1 MLIKNPS
8 SPYPQNITV
17 DPNSTSLSFTF
28 KGDRLGCYK
37 IRIYSY
43 PENTKVYESDFINVY
58 ELTSDTRDNYIYNDK
73 RVEFE
78 KTLNELE
85 NSGQQVIETNKSYT
99 WEIVMSPKI
108 ANPTEPEEVFTSLRY
123 FFQTAPTPLISE
135 DPSSSVPAFVING
148 SLFNY
153 TEHSSENSSIE
164 LSSKNLNVSG
174 YYYWGDIKYYYFQL
188 FDDDNN
194 LIDETN
200 KIFSTKIDYNFSGLL
215 SSKTYVLRFYSVS
228 QSDLSF
234 SKEFKFDVNY
244 SSKVDID
251 NPPILTYNENEANVE
266 IKWAKDSIAIGRP
279 TGTYKINENKVEIET
294 GTIIYDNISSSP
306 ITMDTNNFAL
316 GIKTTVNNNTAK
328 ILDYINNDVLYEL
341 YIENYE
347 IHLRYGSIGSANK
360 TTVDLGAI
368 KSSIDFGIQNYET
381 AVDDTG
387 YMWYDDG
394 RSFNE
399 NGTYLLVAQEE
410 EVEVKILLQKDIIN
424 GVTCNIR
431 KLTN

>member
-17 DPNSTSLSFTF
+17 DPNTTSLSFTF

-43 PENTKVYESDFINVY
+43 PENAKVYESEFNTLPKPTNENI
-58 ELTSDTRDNYIYNDK
+58 DNYIYNDK
-73 RVEFE
+73 RVDFE

-99 WEIVMSPKI
+99 WEIVMSPEI
-108 ANPTEPEEVFTSLRY
+108 PRLTQETNLFTSLRY

-153 TEHSSENSSIE
+153 TELSSKR
-164 LSSKNLNVSG
+164 LSSKNLNISG

-215 SSKTYVLRFYSVS
+215 NSKTYVLRFYSVS
-228 QSDLSF
+228 QSDLFF
-234 SKEFKFDVNY
+234 SKEIEFDVNY
-244 SSKVDID
+244 SSKIDIG

-266 IKWAKDSIAIGRP
+266 IKWAKDSTAIGQP
-279 TGTYKINENKVEIET
+279 TGAYKINENKVEIET

-306 ITMDTNNFAL
+306 ITMNADNFAL
-316 GIKTTVNNNTAK
+316 GIKTTVNNNTTK

-341 YIENYE
+341 YIENYK
-347 IHLRYGSIGSANK
+347 IYLRYGDIDSINK
-360 TTVDLGAI
+360 PIIECGQI
-368 KSSIDFGIQNYET
+368 KENLEFGVQNYET
-381 AVDDTG
+381 AESDTG
-387 YMWYDDG
+387 YMWYNDNT
-394 RSFNE
+394 SFNE
-399 NGTYLLVAQEE
+399 DGTYLLVAQEE
-410 EVEVKILLQKDIIN
+410 EVEIKILLQKEN
-424 GVTCNIR
+424 GNDVTCEIER
-431 KLTN
+431 LTN